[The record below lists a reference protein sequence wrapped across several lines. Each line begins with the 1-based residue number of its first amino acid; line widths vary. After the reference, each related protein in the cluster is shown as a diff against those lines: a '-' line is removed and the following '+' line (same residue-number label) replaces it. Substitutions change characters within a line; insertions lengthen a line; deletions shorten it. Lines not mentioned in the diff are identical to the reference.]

1 MSVKLFSD
9 LFAGRKDAY
18 GMNKF
23 CMKESV
29 TEDIYNKHLLGEKR
43 IGIYPITPDNKTKW
57 LCIDIDDD
65 DFEKA
70 ISFKDRMK
78 HFGIQSYI
86 EKSKSKGY
94 HVWTFFSK
102 PIPAVKPRL
111 IAEMVLKE
119 LDFKCEIFPK
129 QDEISERNPY
139 GNFIFLPL
147 FSGSIKEGR
156 TIFINSSRQT
166 IANNSSALDKIKLVD
181 EKKIDEVIE
190 VNELKREKSSYE
202 TSEIVEASRTSKGT
216 LPCIEKIKA
225 GGLKEGDGRNECGF
239 RLTIF
244 YKEKGMSRDE
254 IVTLILNWNE
264 RNVNKLH
271 KRETDTIIDSV
282 FKGKYKSFGCD
293 SAIIQQFCD
302 KENCPF
308 IAAKD
313 RKEQIEKGIITL
325 VFRDDQS
332 MVFRKKNYEYRMTNF
347 EFSKSGKFKTT
358 LSLSKDNALLFKDVI
373 SLDKASMR
381 KRFVTAS
388 KDKEIDLDLIKV
400 EDLVRKQR
408 EKEEKE
414 KLEKP
419 KQLYVMT
426 ETEKLQ
432 AMKFLESK
440 PLLLHEVIKATNEM
454 GVVGE
459 ECLRLMVYLCFTSRI
474 TKEPISIT
482 VKGEA
487 SSGKSFSCQ
496 CVKRLIPEEG
506 YHFITRATQQAF
518 FHLREDG
525 MQHKIIYINELPG
538 SESADYS
545 IRTAQSEGDLI
556 LMLPV
561 KDPVTGDMETK
572 EKRVKGPCGFLVT
585 TTKASMFD
593 ENETRNFS
601 IFTDDSPDLT
611 RRIGDITAR
620 KALGENF
627 DISLEKLN
635 LFKNAQRL
643 LNPEFKVIIPFAR
656 EVFNAFPDKPVR
668 IRRDR
673 ERFRELIENVTILHQ
688 FHRKQIKKEGRILL
702 AATLADYYMACII
715 AGNTLLHTIYEIG
728 PASKMVWGAI
738 KEKESE
744 FIAGEELIEYTFK
757 YKDIAEVLG
766 WKPEK
771 TKKWTLTL
779 FAAGIIEYAESSIG
793 GRGRAAIYKVSKTGK
808 DIIAKTANFL
818 PSVEDL
824 WTKYP
829 CDKDYFYNPVSG
841 EKIDPEIADAP
852 EQLVM

>member
-1 MSVKLFSD
+1 MSVKTFSS

-18 GMNKF
+18 GMNRF
-23 CMKESV
+23 CMKEAV
-29 TEDIYNKHLLGEKR
+29 TEQIYEKHLKGDKR

-57 LCIDIDDD
+57 LAIDIDDA

-70 ISFKDRMK
+70 KSFKDRMK
-78 HFGIQSYI
+78 HFGIISYI
-86 EKSKSKGY
+86 EKSKSKGF
-94 HVWTFFSK
+94 HVWTFFSE
-102 PIPAVKPRL
+102 PVPAVRPRL
-111 IAEMVLKE
+111 IAEMILKE

-129 QDEISERNPY
+129 QDEVSERNPY

-147 FSGSIKEGR
+147 FGCDVAQSK
-156 TIFINSSRQT
+156 TVFVNSSGQV
-166 IANNSSALDKIKLVD
+166 IAKTSQDLEKIKLTEPKKLD
-181 EKKIDEVIE
+181 EIIELNNLIREEQTYKPSEVA
-190 VNELKREKSSYE
+190 
-202 TSEIVEASRTSKGT
+202 EASRVSKGT
-216 LPCIEKIKA
+216 LPCIEKIKL
-225 GGLKEGDGRNECGF
+225 GKMSEGQGRNECSF
-239 RLTIF
+239 RLTIH
-244 YKEKGMSRDE
+244 YKEKGISRE
-254 IVTLILNWNE
+254 EVFALVSNWNAK
-264 RNVNKLH
+264 NKDKLH
-271 KRETDTIIDSV
+271 KREIETTIDSV

-302 KENCPF
+302 KDNCPF

-325 VFRDDQS
+325 VFRDEQC
-332 MVFRKKNYEYRMTNF
+332 MVFRKKNYEYRLTNF
-347 EFSKSGKFKTT
+347 DFAKSGKFKSTF
-358 LSLSKDNALLFKDVI
+358 SLSRDNAIVYKDVI
-373 SLDKASMR
+373 ALDKASQR
-381 KRFVTAS
+381 KRFVLAA
-388 KDKEIDLDLIKV
+388 KDKEIDLDIIKV
-400 EDLVRKQR
+400 EDLVRKQI
-408 EKEEKE
+408 EKEAKE
-414 KLEKP
+414 NLEKP

-426 ETEKLQ
+426 EEEKEQ
-432 AMKFLESK
+432 AIKFLETK
-440 PLLLHEVIKATNEM
+440 PLILHEVIKTTNAM

-459 ECLRLMVYLCFTSRI
+459 EALRLMVYLCFTSRI
-474 TKEPISIT
+474 TREPISIT
-482 VKGEA
+482 VKGES

-496 CVKRLIPEEG
+496 CIKKLVPEEG

-545 IRTAQSEGDLI
+545 IRTAQSEGDLV

-585 TTKASMFD
+585 TTKASMFN

-601 IFTDDSPDLT
+601 IFTDDSPNLT

-620 KALGENF
+620 KALGEAF
-627 DISLEKLN
+627 IISDERLN

-643 LNPEFKVIIPFAR
+643 LNPEFKIIIPFAK

-673 ERFRELIENVTILHQ
+673 ERFRELIEIITLIHQ
-688 FHRKQIKKEGRILL
+688 FQRKQIKKDGKMILH
-702 AATLADYYMACII
+702 ATLADYYMACII

-728 PASKMVWGAI
+728 PASKSIWATI
-738 KEKESE
+738 KEMENKFIVQDVSE
-744 FIAGEELIEYTFK
+744 FTFK
-757 YKDIAEVLG
+757 YKEIAEAIG
-766 WKPEK
+766 WKPDK

-779 FAAGIIEYAESSIG
+779 LSAGIIEYSDTSVG
-793 GRGRAAIYKVSKTGK
+793 GRGRAAIYKISKTGK
-808 DIIAKTANFL
+808 DIIAKAANFL

-824 WTKYP
+824 WDKYP
-829 CDKDYFYNPVSG
+829 CEREFFYNPVTG
-841 EKIDPEIADAP
+841 EKINPEVADAP